1 MDILFQESNTRKE
14 RRQKR
19 KKIFFSVIGYATAIL
34 FGVVAWDLFYLAN
47 NLDIFIGVLVYGIS
61 FIFASV
67 SIFITYLVV
76 CEIG

>member
-1 MDILFQESNTRKE
+1 MFKESILKIE

-19 KKIFFSVIGYATAIL
+19 QRIFFTVIGYATAIL

-67 SIFITYLVV
+67 SVFITYLIY

>member
-1 MDILFQESNTRKE
+1 MFKESISKKE
-14 RRQKR
+14 SRQK
-19 KKIFFSVIGYATAIL
+19 KQIIFFTVIGYATAIL
-34 FGVVAWDLFYLAN
+34 FGVVAYDLFYLAN